1 MSYVEDGSI
10 GNTPLATLH
19 SSEFYSD
26 PHRSAS
32 TTGEE
37 TAEVDTKDN
46 EDNGPSK
53 YDLPA
58 MMEALQI
65 TKDLEDV
72 TYADLV
78 GKYLPCYEMWESFI
92 KLYSL
97 AIGFSL

>member
-1 MSYVEDGSI
+1 MVVPQFSIMLYIEDGSI
-10 GNTPLATLH
+10 GNIPLPTPH

-37 TAEVDTKDN
+37 TVEADTEDN
-46 EDNGPSK
+46 EDNGPPK

-65 TKDLEDV
+65 
-72 TYADLV
+72 
-78 GKYLPCYEMWESFI
+78 I
-92 KLYSL
+92 
-97 AIGFSL
+97 